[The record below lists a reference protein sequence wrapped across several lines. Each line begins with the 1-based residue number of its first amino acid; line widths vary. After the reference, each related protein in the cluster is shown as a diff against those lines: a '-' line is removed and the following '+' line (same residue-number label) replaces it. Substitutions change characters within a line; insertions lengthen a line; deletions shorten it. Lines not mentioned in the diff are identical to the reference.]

1 MLTIFIYFTPPAI
14 FPKYILD
21 IIYVSDRNITAILKL
36 FYSRVTKINCS
47 AALHFSAVLSMI
59 EL

>member
-1 MLTIFIYFTPPAI
+1 MLTIFIYSTLPAI

-36 FYSRVTKINCS
+36 FYSPVTKRNCS
-47 AALHFSAVLSMI
+47 AALHFPAVLSMI